1 MEGEE
6 KAPILKFN
14 SLDYSI
20 LTVEMILVKLLECM
34 EEIIDEI
41 NKLRIDKYCIDREE
55 VFENHEKLTEFL
67 KKFKEM
73 SNNFMK
79 DG

>member
-1 MEGEE
+1 MEEE

-20 LTVEMILVKLLECM
+20 LTVEMILVNLLKCM

-41 NKLRIDKYCIDREE
+41 NKLRIDKYCIEREE

>member
-1 MEGEE
+1 MEKE
-6 KAPILKFN
+6 PILKFN

-41 NKLRIDKYCIDREE
+41 NKLRIDKYCIEREE

-73 SNNFMK
+73 SHNFMK

>member
-1 MEGEE
+1 MEKE
-6 KAPILKFN
+6 PILKFN

-41 NKLRIDKYCIDREE
+41 NKLRIDKYCIEREE

-73 SNNFMK
+73 YHNFIK
-79 DG
+79 DE